1 MESAQG
7 SIEVG
12 LPLSEAHQKWQE
24 WTGEGGEGARA
35 SGGSASEEIPNSN
48 LPGLDHGEKGTAYFH
63 DLGNASRIT
72 MELRYNP
79 EVAQKEGLTPEWFG
93 HRINQ
98 YLGRYQNFAEGKR

>member
-1 MESAQG
+1 MDRRWG
-7 SIEVG
+7 
-12 LPLSEAHQKWQE
+12 P
-24 WTGEGGEGARA
+24 GARPA
-35 SGGSASEEIPNSN
+35 SGDVSQDIPNSD

-63 DLGNASRIT
+63 DLGDSSRIT

-79 EVAQKEGLTPEWFG
+79 DVAKQEGLTPDWFG